1 VTRTLMAAGV
11 FPDDDELA
19 LGMAGMHGTRYAN
32 EAIDKADLLIAAG
45 ARFDDRV
52 TGKISEFAKHATI
65 VHIDIDPA
73 EISKVV
79 QTHLS
84 ITGDLKDVLETLLTK
99 LEPVKIDGHT
109 AWLQQIKDWK
119 AQYPLT
125 YQSSETT
132 IKPQYVIEQVS
143 DLTKG
148 EAIITTGVGQHQM
161 WTALFCKFRH
171 PRSFVSSGGLG
182 TMGFGFPAGIGAQ
195 LGRPEKTVFTIDGD
209 GSFQMNIQ
217 ELATASYYNVPV
229 KVVIINNGYLGMV
242 RQWQELFYGRRYSQ
256 TFLADGNPDFVMVAK
271 GFGIEG
277 FRITK
282 PAEVRPTLEKALASD
297 RPVIIDCKVEPEEN
311 VFPIIPPG
319 ATVKETI
326 GLWAYTD

>member
-1 VTRTLMAAGV
+1 
-11 FPDDDELA
+11 
-19 LGMAGMHGTRYAN
+19 
-32 EAIDKADLLIAAG
+32 
-45 ARFDDRV
+45 
-52 TGKISEFAKHATI
+52 
-65 VHIDIDPA
+65 
-73 EISKVV
+73 
-79 QTHLS
+79 
-84 ITGDLKDVLETLLTK
+84 
-99 LEPVKIDGHT
+99 
-109 AWLQQIKDWK
+109 
-119 AQYPLT
+119 
-125 YQSSETT
+125 
-132 IKPQYVIEQVS
+132 
-143 DLTKG
+143 
-148 EAIITTGVGQHQM
+148 
-161 WTALFCKFRH
+161 
-171 PRSFVSSGGLG
+171 
-182 TMGFGFPAGIGAQ
+182 MGFGFPAGIGAQ